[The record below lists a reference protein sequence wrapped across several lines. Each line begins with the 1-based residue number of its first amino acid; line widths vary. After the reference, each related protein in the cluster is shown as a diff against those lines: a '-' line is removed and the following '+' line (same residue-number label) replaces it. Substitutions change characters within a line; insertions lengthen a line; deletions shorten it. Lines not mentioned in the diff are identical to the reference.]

1 MFETERNEEK
11 RKVNSFTA
19 FDCKHCIFGAFDYIS
34 RKWEGGCGGCT
45 RLECKD
51 TYIETDNCENAF
63 RENIGKD

>member
-1 MFETERNEEK
+1 M
-11 RKVNSFTA
+11 NSFTA